1 MTDKVR
7 KERTKFTP
15 DQKLEY
21 ATLMTEE
28 GYTSKQI
35 MEISGAGQT
44 AVSRWK
50 KQHLSE
56 QIGETNKTKPH

>member
-21 ATLMTEE
+21 AKLITEE

-50 KQHLSE
+50 KKF
-56 QIGETNKTKPH
+56 IRTNW

>member
-1 MTDKVR
+1 MIVKIR
-7 KERTKFTP
+7 KERANFTA

-28 GYTSKQI
+28 GYTIKQI